1 MSSPISPELAI
12 VIIAAFINFVLSLV
26 VPVVLQNDNTSFL
39 VGVKHIYKTNKTF
52 ILTSTIL
59 VLLFTYSAVSSQQW
73 VQDNVFAQLAK
84 LQ

>member
-1 MSSPISPELAI
+1 MSSPISSELAI

-26 VPVVLQNDNTSFL
+26 VPVILQNDNTSFL
-39 VGVKHIYKTNKTF
+39 IGVKHIYKTNKTF

-59 VLLFTYSAVSSQQW
+59 VLLFTYAAVSSQKW

>member
-12 VIIAAFINFVLSLV
+12 VIIAAFINFILSLV
-26 VPVVLQNDNTSFL
+26 VPVILQNDNTSFL
-39 VGVKHIYKTNKTF
+39 IGVKHIYKTNKTF
-52 ILTSTIL
+52 IFTSTIL
-59 VLLFTYSAVSSQQW
+59 VLLFTYASVSSQKW